1 MFRPPRPGIIRV
13 FAFLLLS
20 LSLAY
25 VGLGQAQS
33 APPSS
38 APAATQQKPDQGSSV
53 RPDSKNDDNKAKPSA
68 GGNDADSGQD
78 KSSNQDNSSDQEKP
92 DDDKCAKPD
101 SKTTETKI
109 TPQQAEQLF
118 HEVDTILDFASKDTD
133 LPIKH
138 GVKRRLIN
146 RDEVVSYL
154 KKNMAEDKDVQRLR
168 RTELVLKKFGL
179 LPKDFNLQSF
189 LVDLLE
195 EQVAGYYDAK
205 TKTVNLLDWV
215 SPELQRPVLA
225 HELTH
230 ALQDQNFGLD
240 KWLKKGSDDLDSKRN
255 LTPDDIT
262 KDENSEAR
270 QAVVEGQ
277 AMVTLLDYMLAPM
290 HRNVSDSPEIVDM
303 LNEDMQ
309 TGTPDSVQFKN
320 APIFLKESLTF
331 PYRYGVEFEAE
342 VLRAQGKQK
351 AFTGPFQNPPR
362 TSREIMEPKTYL
374 AGEHIPPLPL
384 PDFKKIFKDYE
395 RFDIGAI
402 GEFDVDIL
410 AEQYAGKEVAHHIYP
425 NWRGGYYYSVHAK
438 GDPQGMLGLV
448 FVSRWASAKAAEE
461 FAGVYAHGMAERYK
475 NLEAAPGNNLPANLK
490 DLRTLGGDHTWK
502 TPEGDIVIAVKGD
515 TVLVTESLNSGI
527 TEQFKA
533 AVLVTSAQ

>member
-92 DDDKCAKPD
+92 DDDKSAKPD

-179 LPKDFNLQSF
+179 LPKDYDLQKF
-189 LVDLLE
+189 LVTLLE

-205 TKTVNLLDWV
+205 TKMVSLLDWV
-215 SPELQRPVLA
+215 QPDAQRPVLA

-230 ALQDQNFGLD
+230 ALQDQSFGLD
-240 KWLKKGSDDLDSKRN
+240 KWLRRGAEDLDSKKD
-255 LTPDDIT
+255 LTPEDIT

-270 QAVVEGQ
+270 EALTEGK
-277 AMVTLLDYMLAPM
+277 AMVVLIDYMLAPM
-290 HRNVSDSPEIVDM
+290 HRTVADSPEVLQI
-303 LNEDMQ
+303 LNEGMAS
-309 TGTPDSVQFKN
+309 GSSDSVQYKN
-320 APIFLKESLTF
+320 A
-331 PYRYGVEFEAE
+331 
-342 VLRAQGKQK
+342 
-351 AFTGPFQNPPR
+351 
-362 TSREIMEPKTYL
+362 
-374 AGEHIPPLPL
+374 
-384 PDFKKIFKDYE
+384 
-395 RFDIGAI
+395 
-402 GEFDVDIL
+402 
-410 AEQYAGKEVAHHIYP
+410 
-425 NWRGGYYYSVHAK
+425 
-438 GDPQGMLGLV
+438 
-448 FVSRWASAKAAEE
+448 
-461 FAGVYAHGMAERYK
+461 
-475 NLEAAPGNNLPANLK
+475 
-490 DLRTLGGDHTWK
+490 
-502 TPEGDIVIAVKGD
+502 
-515 TVLVTESLNSGI
+515 
-527 TEQFKA
+527 
-533 AVLVTSAQ
+533 

>member
-1 MFRPPRPGIIRV
+1 MPSRVGIVRV
-13 FAFLLLS
+13 FAFLLLAS
-20 LSLAY
+20 CLAY
-25 VGLGQAQS
+25 VGLAQAPAPQS
-33 APPSS
+33 APP
-38 APAATQQKPDQGSSV
+38 ATTQQKPDQGSGAAT
-53 RPDSKNDDNKAKPSA
+53 DSKNNDDQAKPSA
-68 GGNDADSGQD
+68 EDSKASSDTD
-78 KSSNQDNSSDQEKP
+78 KSANQDTPGDE
-92 DDDKCAKPD
+92 DKSAKPD

-118 HEVDTILDFASKDTD
+118 HEVDTILDFASKDSE

-138 GVKRRLIN
+138 GVKRRLTS

-179 LPKDFNLQSF
+179 LPQDFNLQNF

-230 ALQDQNFGLD
+230 ALQDQSFGLD
-240 KWLKKGSDDLDSKRN
+240 KWLKKGSDDIDAKKN

-290 HRNVSDSPEIVDM
+290 HRNVADSPEIVDM
-303 LNEDMQ
+303 MNEDMQ

-331 PYRYGVEFEAE
+331 PYRYGVQFEAE

-374 AGEHIPPLPL
+374 SGERIPPLPL

-425 NWRGGYYYSVHAK
+425 NWRGGYYYSVRPK
-438 GDPQGMLGLV
+438 GDPQGLLGLV

-461 FAGVYAHGMAERYK
+461 FAGVYAHGMVERYK
-475 NLEAAPGNNLPANLK
+475 DLRAAEGNTLPANLK

-502 TPEGDIVIAVKGD
+502 TPEGDVVIAVKGD
-515 TVLVTESLNSGI
+515 TVLVTEGLNSGI
-527 TEQFKA
+527 TDQFRN
-533 AVLVTSAQ
+533 AVLASTAQ